1 MPRVKGDQM
10 LPEMTDEQRAAA
22 LTRARE
28 ARRIRAEIKQLL
40 KTGSLTFSDVLE
52 RAEADDLVAGTK
64 VKALIVSMPGMG
76 KVATKRLMEAIGI
89 AENRTLRGL
98 GKNQRAQL
106 LERFS

>member
-1 MPRVKGDQM
+1 M

-22 LTRARE
+22 LARAGE
-28 ARRIRAEIKQLL
+28 ARRVRAEIKQLL

-52 RAEADDLVAGTK
+52 RAEEDDLVAGTK
-64 VKALIVSMPGMG
+64 VQAIVVSMPGMG
-76 KVATKRLMEAIGI
+76 KVSTKRLLAEIGI

-98 GKNQRAQL
+98 GPRQREQL